1 MARAPAAFASAV
13 RRIPN
18 FKRLNRAALLGHAR
32 MFVHP
37 AYARLVTSEPF
48 VRRLIPLL
56 IVIFVMTLGVM
67 RGVALYEKRQ
77 IVEADSQTMLLLIA
91 KAVSVGLAETA
102 SQIPQAM
109 PPETMTG
116 ILVNALPPNATAN
129 GRLVSITDGEGRIV
143 ATAPEMPNLTGV
155 YLDKQLGPAQ
165 PLTTLGERAG
175 VMRLTGPDGEGI
187 YATVIHGQ
195 DSIGSVA
202 VLQTESALF
211 GEWRR
216 QVSSEV
222 SVFVGTSLVLVILGF
237 AYHAQTARAEEA
249 DFIYSETQTR
259 VYMALRR
266 GRSGLWDWDLAR
278 GAIFWS
284 PSMFDLLGLPPYSRL
299 LSAGEVAERVHP
311 EDGDLIELAD
321 ALLRA
326 DNGQVDQEFRMRHA
340 DGHWVWVRVRGEV
353 ARDTDDTPHFIGIAV
368 DVTEQRRLAQASRMA
383 DMRLRDAVEAISEA
397 FVLWDADNCLV
408 LCNKMYQE
416 LYRLPDT
423 LVRPGVTYRDILA
436 AGTDPIIANT
446 LPAEAKSEIGA
457 RSIEARIDDGRWLQI
472 NERRTKD
479 GGFVSVG
486 TDITA
491 LKQHQN
497 QLLENERELTANVRD
512 LRKSRQQ
519 LERQAQQLVELA
531 EKYAQEKDRAEEANR
546 IKSEFMA
553 NVSHELRTPLN
564 AIIGFSD
571 LMLSGA
577 FGNLGDEKYHEY
589 CADIRQSGHFLLEII
604 SDILDMTRLESGR
617 ISLDLEPI
625 DLATLIAE
633 TVRAFTADAE
643 QTQVRLETDI
653 SGDLNLIA
661 DRKAIRQILFNLVS
675 NAIKFTT
682 GGGDVRIIARDSSDG
697 VMLVIEDTGIGIP
710 EEALNKLGR
719 PFEQVQNQLTRNHRG
734 SGLGLAIA
742 RSLAVLHRGSMTISS
757 TPGVGTT
764 VTVGLPD
771 YPRPA
776 EADSHEPA

>member
-13 RRIPN
+13 RRIPS

-56 IVIFVMTLGVM
+56 IVIFVMTLGIM

-77 IVEADSQTMLLLIA
+77 AVEIDNQTTLLLIA
-91 KAVSVGLAETA
+91 KTVAADLALTA

-109 PPETMTG
+109 PSQTMTG
-116 ILVNALPPNATAN
+116 ILANALPPNATAN
-129 GRLVSITDGEGRIV
+129 GRLISITDAQGRIV
-143 ATAPEMPNLTGV
+143 ATAPEVPNLIGV
-155 YLDKQLGPAQ
+155 YLEKRLGPAQ

-175 VMRLTGPDGEGI
+175 VMRLTGPDGEVL
-187 YATVIHGQ
+187 YATVIHG
-195 DSIGSVA
+195 SETIGAVA
-202 VLQTESALF
+202 VLQTATALF
-211 GEWRR
+211 SEWRR

-222 SVFVGTSLVLVILGF
+222 TVFVGTSLVLVILGF

-311 EDGDLIELAD
+311 DDGDLIELAD
-321 ALLRA
+321 SLLRA
-326 DNGQVDQEFRMRHA
+326 ENGQIDQEFRMRHA
-340 DGHWVWVRVRGEV
+340 DGHWVWVRARGEV
-353 ARDTDDTPHFIGIAV
+353 THDTDDTPHLIGIAV
-368 DVTEQRRLAQASRMA
+368 DVTEQRRLAEASRMA

-397 FVLWDADNCLV
+397 FVLWDANNRLV
-408 LCNKMYQE
+408 LCNRKYQE
-416 LYRLPDT
+416 LYRLPDD
-423 LVRPGVTYRDILA
+423 LVRPGITYRDILA
-436 AGTDPIIANT
+436 AGTDPVIANT
-446 LPAEAKSEIGA
+446 LPAESDGVIGA
-457 RSIEARIDDGRWLQI
+457 RSIEAQIDDGRWLQI

-491 LKQHQN
+491 LKQHQS
-497 QLLENERELTANVRD
+497 QLLENERKLTATVRD

-531 EKYAQEKDRAEEANR
+531 EKYGHEKNRAEEANR
-546 IKSEFMA
+546 IKSDFMA

-577 FGNLGDEKYHEY
+577 FGDLGDEKYHEY
-589 CADIRQSGHFLLEII
+589 CTDIRQSGHFLLEII
-604 SDILDMTRLESGR
+604 SDILDMTRLESGQ

-625 DLATLIAE
+625 DLGNLIAE
-633 TVRAFTADAE
+633 TIQAFSADAE
-643 QTQVRLETDI
+643 QSQVRLETDI
-653 SGDLNLIA
+653 ADDLTLTA

-682 GGGDVRIIARDSSDG
+682 GGGDVWIVCHRTSDG
-697 VMLVIEDTGIGIP
+697 VMLVIEDTGIGIA
-710 EEALNKLGR
+710 EDALEKLGR
-719 PFEQVQNQLTRNHRG
+719 PFEQVQSQLTRNHKG

-742 RSLAVLHRGSMTISS
+742 HSLAALHHGSMTISS
-757 TPGVGTT
+757 TQGVGTA
-764 VTVGLPD
+764 VTVILPD
-771 YPRPA
+771 HRIQDETGGISA
-776 EADSHEPA
+776 A

>member
-1 MARAPAAFASAV
+1 
-13 RRIPN
+13 
-18 FKRLNRAALLGHAR
+18 

-56 IVIFVMTLGVM
+56 IVIFVTTLGVM
-67 RGVALYEKRQ
+67 RGLALYEKRQ
-77 IVEADSQTMLLLIA
+77 TVEADSQTALLLIA
-91 KAVSVGLAETA
+91 KSVSSELAKNA
-102 SQIPQAM
+102 AQIPLAM
-109 PPETMTG
+109 PSETMTG
-116 ILVNALPPNATAN
+116 ILINALPPSATAN
-129 GRLVSITDGEGRIV
+129 GRLVSITDARGRIV
-143 ATAPEMPNLTGV
+143 ATAPEMPSLLGV
-155 YLDKQLGPAQ
+155 YLDDRLGPAQ

-175 VMRLTGPDGEGI
+175 VMRLTGPDGEVL
-187 YATVIHGQ
+187 YATVIHGPK
-195 DSIGSVA
+195 SIGSVA
-202 VLQTESALF
+202 VLQTASALF

-222 SVFVGTSLVLVILGF
+222 TVFVGTSLVLVILGF

-284 PSMFDLLGLPPYSRL
+284 PSMFDLLGLRPYSRL

-311 EDGDLIELAD
+311 DDGDLIELAD

-326 DNGQVDQEFRMRHA
+326 DSGQIDNEFRMRHA
-340 DGHWVWVRVRGEV
+340 DGHWVWVRARGEV
-353 ARDTDDTPHFIGIAV
+353 TRDTDDTPHLIGIAV
-368 DVTEQRRLAQASRMA
+368 DVTEQRRLAEASRMA
-383 DMRLRDAVEAISEA
+383 DLRLRDAVEAISEA
-397 FVLWDADNCLV
+397 FVLWDADNRLV
-408 LCNKMYQE
+408 LCNRKYQE
-416 LYRLPDT
+416 LYRLPDE
-423 LVRPGVTYRDILA
+423 LVRPGITYRDILA

-446 LPAEAKSEIGA
+446 LPAETGGEIGA

-497 QLLENERELTANVRD
+497 QLLENERELTATVTD

-531 EKYAQEKDRAEEANR
+531 ENYALEKDRAEDANR
-546 IKSEFMA
+546 TKSEFMA

-577 FGNLGDEKYHEY
+577 FGDLGDEKYHEY

-604 SDILDMTRLESGR
+604 SDILDMARLESGR
-617 ISLDLEPI
+617 ISLDLEPV
-625 DLATLIAE
+625 DVATLIAE
-633 TVRAFTADAE
+633 TVQVFSAEAE
-643 QTQVRLETDI
+643 QSQIRLETDI
-653 SGDLNLIA
+653 ADDLKLIA
-661 DRKAIRQILFNLVS
+661 DRKAIRQILLNLVS

-682 GGGDVRIIARDSSDG
+682 GGGDVRIIARHTNDG
-697 VMLVIEDTGIGIP
+697 TVLVIEDTGIGIP
-710 EEALNKLGR
+710 ADALDKLGR
-719 PFEQVQNQLTRNHRG
+719 PFEQVQNHLTRNHKG

-742 RSLAVLHRGSMTISS
+742 HSLAVLHRGSMTISS
-757 TPGVGTT
+757 TPGVGTA
-764 VTVGLPD
+764 VTVELPHH
-771 YPRPA
+771 PQPA
-776 EADSHEPA
+776 QTGDISAA

>member
-1 MARAPAAFASAV
+1 MARAPGAFASAV

-37 AYARLVTSEPF
+37 AYARLVMSEPF
-48 VRRLIPLL
+48 VRRLIPSL
-56 IVIFVMTLGVM
+56 IVIFVATLGIM

-77 IVEADSQTMLLLIA
+77 AVEADSQTILLLIA
-91 KAVSVGLAETA
+91 KTVSAGLVESA

-109 PPETMTG
+109 PSETMAG
-116 ILVNALPPNATAN
+116 ILVNALPSNATAN
-129 GRLVSITDGEGRIV
+129 GRLISLADAEGRIV
-143 ATAPEMPNLTGV
+143 ATAPDVPDLIGV
-155 YLDKQLGPAQ
+155 YLDKLLGPAQ

-187 YATVIHGQ
+187 YATVIHGPA
-195 DSIGSVA
+195 SIGSVA
-202 VLQTESALF
+202 VLQTTSALF
-211 GEWRR
+211 RGWRR

-222 SVFVGTSLVLVILGF
+222 TVFVGTSLVLVILGF

-278 GAIFWS
+278 GAVFWS

-311 EDGDLIELAD
+311 DDGDLIELAD

-326 DNGQVDQEFRMRHA
+326 ENGQVDQEFRMRHA
-340 DGHWVWVRVRGEV
+340 DGHWVWIRARGEV
-353 ARDTDDTPHFIGIAV
+353 TRDTDDTPHLIGIAV
-368 DVTEQRRLAQASRMA
+368 DVTEQKRLAEASRMA
-383 DMRLRDAVEAISEA
+383 DMRLRDAVEAVSEA
-397 FVLWDADNCLV
+397 FVLWDADNRLV
-408 LCNKMYQE
+408 LCNKKYQE
-416 LYRLPDT
+416 LYRLPDE
-423 LVRPGVTYRDILA
+423 LVRPGTTYHDILA

-446 LPAEAKSEIGA
+446 LPAEADGEIGA
-457 RSIEARIDDGRWLQI
+457 RSVEARIDDGRWLQI

-531 EKYAQEKDRAEEANR
+531 EKYAQEKDRAEDANR

-571 LMLSGA
+571 LMLSGT
-577 FGNLGDEKYHEY
+577 FGELGDKKYGEY

-617 ISLDLEPI
+617 ISLDFEPI
-625 DLATLIAE
+625 DIAALIAE
-633 TVRAFTADAE
+633 TVQAFAADAE
-643 QTQVRLETDI
+643 QSQVRLETDI
-653 SGDLNLIA
+653 SGNLNLIA

-675 NAIKFTT
+675 NAIKFTADS
-682 GGGDVRIIARDSSDG
+682 GDVRIIARHSNDG
-697 VMLVIEDTGIGIP
+697 IMLIIEDTGIGIP
-710 EEALNKLGR
+710 EDALNKLGR
-719 PFEQVQNQLTRNHRG
+719 PFEQVQSQLTRSHKG
-734 SGLGLAIA
+734 SGLGLAISH
-742 RSLAVLHRGSMTISS
+742 SLAALHHGSMTISS

-764 VTVGLPD
+764 VTIVLPSH
-771 YPRPA
+771 PQLA
-776 EADSHEPA
+776 ESSGINAA

>member
-1 MARAPAAFASAV
+1 MARAPGALASAV

-56 IVIFVMTLGVM
+56 IVIFVMTLGIM
-67 RGVALYEKRQ
+67 RGVALYEKQ
-77 IVEADSQTMLLLIA
+77 KVVEADGQTMLLLIA
-91 KAVSVGLAETA
+91 KTVSAGLAESA
-102 SQIPQAM
+102 AQIPQAM
-109 PPETMTG
+109 PSETMTG

-129 GRLVSITDGEGRIV
+129 GRLISITDAEGRIV
-143 ATAPEMPNLTGV
+143 ATAPEVPNLIGV
-155 YLDKQLGPAQ
+155 YLDKRLGPAQ

-175 VMRLTGPDGEGI
+175 VMQLTGPDGELL

-195 DSIGSVA
+195 KSVGSVA
-202 VLQTESALF
+202 VLQTASALF

-222 SVFVGTSLVLVILGF
+222 TVFVGTSLVLVILGF

-311 EDGDLIELAD
+311 DDGDLMELAD
-321 ALLRA
+321 TLLRA
-326 DNGQVDQEFRMRHA
+326 NNGQIDHEFRMRHA
-340 DGHWVWVRVRGEV
+340 DGQWIWVRARGEV
-353 ARDTDDTPHFIGIAV
+353 TRDTDDTPHLIGIAV
-368 DVTEQRRLAQASRMA
+368 DVTEQRRLAEASRMA

-397 FVLWDADNCLV
+397 FVLWDAENRLV
-408 LCNKMYQE
+408 LCNRKYQE
-416 LYRLPDT
+416 LYRLPDE
-423 LVRPGVTYRDILA
+423 LVQPGITYRDILA
-436 AGTDPIIANT
+436 GGLDPIIANT
-446 LPAEAKSEIGA
+446 LPAETKSEIGA

-491 LKQHQN
+491 LKQHEN
-497 QLLENERELTANVRD
+497 QLLQNERELTATVRD

-531 EKYAQEKDRAEEANR
+531 EKYAREKDRAEDANR
-546 IKSEFMA
+546 VKSEFMA

-589 CADIRQSGHFLLEII
+589 CTDIRQSGHFLLEII

-617 ISLDLEPI
+617 ISLDLERI
-625 DLATLIAE
+625 DLAALIAE
-633 TVRAFTADAE
+633 TVRAFSADAE
-643 QTQVRLETDI
+643 HSQVRLETDI
-653 SGDLNLIA
+653 PDGLNLIA

-682 GGGDVRIIARDSSDG
+682 EGGDVRIIARNSSDAIM
-697 VMLVIEDTGIGIP
+697 VIIEDTGIGIP

-719 PFEQVQNQLTRNHRG
+719 PFEQVQSQLTRNHKG

-742 RSLAVLHRGSMTISS
+742 HSLAELHHGSMTISS
-757 TPGVGTT
+757 TPGIGTT
-764 VTVGLPD
+764 VTVALPD
-771 YPRPA
+771 PKLQGQSGDVNA
-776 EADSHEPA
+776 A

>member
-1 MARAPAAFASAV
+1 MARAPGALASAV
-13 RRIPN
+13 RRIPS
-18 FKRLNRAALLGHAR
+18 FRRLNRAALLGHAR

-56 IVIFVMTLGVM
+56 IVIFVLTLGIM

-77 IVEADSQTMLLLIA
+77 TVEVDSQTALLLIA
-91 KAVSVGLAETA
+91 KSVTSELAKNVT
-102 SQIPQAM
+102 QIPLAM
-109 PPETMTG
+109 PSETMTG
-116 ILVNALPPNATAN
+116 ILINALPPNATAN
-129 GRLVSITDGEGRIV
+129 GRLVSITDAKGRIV
-143 ATAPEMPNLTGV
+143 ATAPQMPSLIGV
-155 YLDKQLGPAQ
+155 YLDDRLGPAQ

-175 VMRLTGPDGEGI
+175 VMRLTGPDGEVL
-187 YATVIHGQ
+187 YATVIHGPK
-195 DSIGSVA
+195 SIGSVA
-202 VLQTESALF
+202 VLQTVSALF

-222 SVFVGTSLVLVILGF
+222 TVFVGTSLVLVILGF

-311 EDGDLIELAD
+311 DDGDLIKLAD

-326 DNGQVDQEFRMRHA
+326 DSGQIDNEFRMRHA
-340 DGHWVWVRVRGEV
+340 DGHWVWVRARGEV
-353 ARDTDDTPHFIGIAV
+353 TRDTDDTPHLIGIAV
-368 DVTEQRRLAQASRMA
+368 DVTEQRRLAEASRMA
-383 DMRLRDAVEAISEA
+383 DLRLRDAVEAISEA
-397 FVLWDADNCLV
+397 FVLWDADNRLV
-408 LCNKMYQE
+408 LCNRKYQE
-416 LYRLPDT
+416 LYRLPDE
-423 LVRPGVTYRDILA
+423 LVRPGITYRDILA

-446 LPAEAKSEIGA
+446 LPAETGGEIGA

-497 QLLENERELTANVRD
+497 QLLENERKLTATVTD

-531 EKYAQEKDRAEEANR
+531 ENYALEKDRAEDANR
-546 IKSEFMA
+546 TKSEFMA

-577 FGNLGDEKYHEY
+577 FGDLGDEKYREY

-604 SDILDMTRLESGR
+604 SDILDMARLESGR
-617 ISLDLEPI
+617 ISLDLEPVDI
-625 DLATLIAE
+625 ATLIAE
-633 TVRAFTADAE
+633 TVQVFSAEAE
-643 QTQVRLETDI
+643 QSQIRLETDI
-653 SGDLNLIA
+653 ADDLNLIA
-661 DRKAIRQILFNLVS
+661 DRKAIRQILLNLVS

-682 GGGDVRIIARDSSDG
+682 GGGDVRIIARHTDDG
-697 VMLVIEDTGIGIP
+697 TVLVIEDTGIGIP
-710 EEALNKLGR
+710 EDALDKLGR
-719 PFEQVQNQLTRNHRG
+719 PFEQVQNQLTRNHKG

-742 RSLAVLHRGSMTISS
+742 HSLAVLHRGSMTISS
-757 TPGVGTT
+757 TPGVGTA
-764 VTVGLPD
+764 VMVEFPHHPLPARNED
-771 YPRPA
+771 ISA
-776 EADSHEPA
+776 A

>member
-1 MARAPAAFASAV
+1 
-13 RRIPN
+13 
-18 FKRLNRAALLGHAR
+18 

-56 IVIFVMTLGVM
+56 IVIFVMTLGIM
-67 RGVALYEKRQ
+67 RSVALYEKRQ
-77 IVEADSQTMLLLIA
+77 AAEVDSQTMLLLIA
-91 KAVSVGLAETA
+91 KTVSAELSKSA
-102 SQIPQAM
+102 SQIPQVM
-109 PPETMTG
+109 PSETMTG

-129 GRLVSITDGEGRIV
+129 GRLVSLTDAEGRIV
-143 ATAPEMPNLTGV
+143 ATAPEVPSLIGV
-155 YLDKQLGPAQ
+155 YLDKRLGPAQ

-175 VMRLTGPDGEGI
+175 VMRLTGPDGELL
-187 YATVIHGQ
+187 YATVIHGRE
-195 DSIGSVA
+195 SIGSVA
-202 VLQTESALF
+202 VLQTASALF
-211 GEWRR
+211 AEWRR

-222 SVFVGTSLVLVILGF
+222 TVFVGTSLILVILGF

-299 LSAGEVAERVHP
+299 LSVGEVAERVHP
-311 EDGDLIELAD
+311 DDGDLLELAD
-321 ALLRA
+321 TLLRT
-326 DNGQVDQEFRMRHA
+326 DNGQVDHEFRMRHA
-340 DGHWVWVRVRGEV
+340 DGHWVWVRARAEV
-353 ARDTDDTPHFIGIAV
+353 ARDTDDTPHLIGIAV
-368 DVTEQRRLAQASRMA
+368 DVTEQRRLAEASRTA

-397 FVLWDADNCLV
+397 FVLWDSENRLV
-408 LCNKMYQE
+408 LCNKKYQE
-416 LYRLPDT
+416 LYRLPDE
-423 LVRPGVTYRDILA
+423 LVRPGIRYRDILA
-436 AGTDPIIANT
+436 GGSDPIIANT
-446 LPAEAKSEIGA
+446 LPAETKSEIGA

-491 LKQHQN
+491 LKQHEN
-497 QLLENERELTANVRD
+497 QLLENERELTATVTG

-531 EKYAQEKDRAEEANR
+531 EKYGQEKDRAEDANR

-571 LMLSGA
+571 LMLTGA
-577 FGNLGDEKYHEY
+577 FGDLGDKKYHEY

-617 ISLDLEPI
+617 ISLDLESI

-633 TVRAFTADAE
+633 TVRAFAAEAE
-643 QTQVRLETDI
+643 QSQVRLETEM
-653 SGDLNLIA
+653 SGDLKLVA

-682 GGGDVRIIARDSSDG
+682 GGGDVQIIARHSNDG
-697 VMLVIEDTGIGIP
+697 IMLVIEDTGIGIP
-710 EEALNKLGR
+710 EEALEKLGQ
-719 PFEQVQNQLTRNHRG
+719 PFEQVQNQLTRNHKG

-742 RSLAVLHRGSMTISS
+742 HSLAVLHHGSMTISS
-757 TPGVGTT
+757 TQGVGTT
-764 VTVGLPD
+764 VTVMIPD
-771 YPRPA
+771 RQHQT
-776 EADSHEPA
+776 EADGSNAA